1 MEGALR
7 MFPLLLLAF
16 FGLGLAG
23 ASGACAPEIPAAS
36 CSPSSSIPPGFSR
49 RLVGRDLPSAALM
62 AGGVQ
67 RLRGGSGFRGM
78 WGNSGGGYSEPRIS
92 NEDLKKNV
100 QRVLEKHPSG
110 VMGRDLRRLY
120 KEVNAKELP
129 VEDFGVQRPIEL
141 VEKELSDTVYYTR

>member
-1 MEGALR
+1 
-7 MFPLLLLAF
+7 
-16 FGLGLAG
+16 
-23 ASGACAPEIPAAS
+23 
-36 CSPSSSIPPGFSR
+36 
-49 RLVGRDLPSAALM
+49 M

-92 NEDLKKNV
+92 SEDLKKNV

-120 KEVNAKELP
+120 KEVNSKELP

-141 VEKELSDTVYYTR
+141 VEKELSDTVYYTRCESGHPARFPSCPPPRSLHFVSPLPPSVAGDAAPSNQPSLPSFPWK

>member
-1 MEGALR
+1 
-7 MFPLLLLAF
+7 
-16 FGLGLAG
+16 
-23 ASGACAPEIPAAS
+23 
-36 CSPSSSIPPGFSR
+36 
-49 RLVGRDLPSAALM
+49 M

-120 KEVNAKELP
+120 KEVNSKELP